1 MTSISVRAAGQDRR
15 APNRHGEWR
24 IHVILIIAAAL
35 MVVPFVWEI
44 LASFK
49 TNAEVSSLPPTILPN
64 EPSVRGYG
72 TFFDSVPFLAQFA
85 VSAASLV
92 MRVVGQVLV
101 AALAGYAF
109 ARLRFP
115 GRNVLFVIF
124 LLMLMVPSQLFLLG
138 QFEIIRDVGLLNT
151 VPALAIPGIFSAFG
165 TFLMR
170 QAFITMP
177 KEYEEAARLDGAG
190 PIRTFWSV
198 MLPMARPMIA
208 ALAVLTSLYSWNDLL
223 WPLIVTPTGSARP
236 LPVGLAAMQGQFGT
250 DYPAL
255 MAGAIICTIPLVLV
269 FLVLQ
274 RQFFA
279 GIASSGL
286 KG

>member
-1 MTSISVRAAGQDRR
+1 MTRKGQWRVHLILAA
-15 APNRHGEWR
+15 
-24 IHVILIIAAAL
+24 AAAL

-44 LASFK
+44 LSLFK
-49 TNAEVSSLPPTILPN
+49 TNREVSSVPPTLFPAD
-64 EPSVRGYG
+64 PSLAGYES
-72 TFFDSVPFLAQFA
+72 FFASVPFLAQFG
-85 VSAASLV
+85 VSAISLIL
-92 MRVVGQVLV
+92 RVAGQVLV

-109 ARLRFP
+109 ARLNFP
-115 GRNVLFVIF
+115 GRNILFAVF

-138 QFEIIRDVGLLNT
+138 QFEIIRDLKLLNT
-151 VPALAIPGIFSAFG
+151 IPALAIPGIFSAFG

-170 QAFITMP
+170 QAFVTMP

-190 PIRTFWSV
+190 PFRVFWSV

-223 WPLIVTPTGSARP
+223 WPLIVTPGGANRP
-236 LPVGLAAMQGQFGT
+236 LTVGLAAMQGQFGT

-255 MAGAIICTIPLVLV
+255 MAGALICTAPLVIV

-274 RQFFA
+274 RQFFE

>member
-1 MTSISVRAAGQDRR
+1 M
-15 APNRHGEWR
+15 
-24 IHVILIIAAAL
+24 VI
-35 MVVPFVWEI
+35 PFVWEI
-44 LASFK
+44 LTAFK
-49 TNAEVSSLPPTILPN
+49 TMAEVSSLPPTIVPRDPTL
-64 EPSVRGYG
+64 RGFE
-72 TFFDSVPFLAQFA
+72 TFFASVPFLQQFT
-85 VSAASLV
+85 VSAISLV
-92 MRVVGQVLV
+92 LRVVGQVMV

-115 GRNVLFVIF
+115 GRNVLFLLY

-138 QFEIIRDVGLLNT
+138 QFEIMKGLQLLNT
-151 VPALAIPGIFSAFG
+151 LPALAIPGIFSAFG

-198 MLPMARPMIA
+198 MLPMARPMVA
-208 ALAVLTSLYSWNDLL
+208 ALAVLTALYSWNDLL
-223 WPLIVTPTGSARP
+223 WPLIVNPTGENRP
-236 LPVGLAAMQGQFGT
+236 LTVGLAAMQGQFGT

-255 MAGAIICTIPLVLV
+255 MAGALICSIPLVAV

>member
-1 MTSISVRAAGQDRR
+1 MTSRGQWKV
-15 APNRHGEWR
+15 HL
-24 IHVILIIAAAL
+24 ILGLAAAL

-49 TNAEVSSLPPTILPN
+49 TNLEVSSLPPTVLPEN
-64 EPSVRGYG
+64 PTTQGYG
-72 TFFDSVPFLAQFA
+72 TFFASVPFWAQFS
-85 VSAASLV
+85 VSVISLIL
-92 MRVVGQVLV
+92 RVAGQVV
-101 AALAGYAF
+101 VSALAGYAF

-115 GRNVLFVIF
+115 GRNVLFALF

-138 QFEIIRDVGLLNT
+138 QFEIMKGLQLLNT
-151 VPALAIPGIFSAFG
+151 LPALAIPGIFSAFG

-170 QAFITMP
+170 QAFMAMP
-177 KEYEEAARLDGAG
+177 KEFEEAARIDGAG
-190 PIRTFWSV
+190 TLRTFWSV
-198 MLPMARPMIA
+198 MLPMARSMIA
-208 ALAVLTSLYSWNDLL
+208 ALAVLTSLYAWNDLL
-223 WPLIVTPTGSARP
+223 WPLIVNPAGANRP
-236 LPVGLAAMQGQFGT
+236 LTVGLAAMQGQFGT

-255 MAGAIICTIPLVLV
+255 MAGALICTAPLVIV
-269 FLVLQ
+269 FIVLQ

>member
-1 MTSISVRAAGQDRR
+1 MTRARRGAPDRR
-15 APNRHGEWR
+15 GEWVV
-24 IHVILIIAAAL
+24 HLILIVAAAV

-44 LASFK
+44 LTSFK
-49 TNAEVSSLPPTILPN
+49 TSSEVASLPPTIIPATPTL
-64 EPSVRGYG
+64 RGYES
-72 TFFDSVPFLAQFA
+72 FFGSVPFLQQFA
-85 VSAASLV
+85 VSAVSLV
-92 MRVVGQVLV
+92 LRVVGQVLV

-115 GRNVLFVIF
+115 GRDVLFLLY

-138 QFEIIRDVGLLNT
+138 QFEIMKGLGLLNT
-151 VPALAIPGIFSAFG
+151 LPALAIPGIFSAFG

-170 QAFITMP
+170 QAFLTMP
-177 KEYEEAARLDGAG
+177 KEFEEAARLDGAG
-190 PIRTFWSV
+190 TLRIFWSV
-198 MLPMARPMIA
+198 MLPMARPMVA

-223 WPLIVTPTGSARP
+223 WPLIVTPTGDNRP
-236 LPVGLAAMQGQFGT
+236 LTVGLAAMQGQFGT

-255 MAGAIICTIPLVLV
+255 MAGALVCTVPLVVV